1 MATGW
6 IAEAD
11 SAVDGIVAVEAGNA
25 LAAFLCVERFV
36 DEAEANVDGPG
47 IAIGWT

>member
-25 LAAFLCVERFV
+25 LAAFLCVEGFI
-36 DEAEANVDGPG
+36 DKAESNVDGSG
-47 IAIGWT
+47 TTIGWT

>member
-25 LAAFLCVERFV
+25 LAAFLCVEGFI
-36 DEAEANVDGPG
+36 DKAESNVDGSG
-47 IAIGWT
+47 ITIGRT